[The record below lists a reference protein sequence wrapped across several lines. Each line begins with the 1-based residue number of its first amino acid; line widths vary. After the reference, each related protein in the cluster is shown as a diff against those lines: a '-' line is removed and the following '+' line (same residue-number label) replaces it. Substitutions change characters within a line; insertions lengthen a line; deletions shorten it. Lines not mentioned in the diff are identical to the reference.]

1 MQATD
6 NCMFIQIISEY
17 KTCIHTCIC
26 KWLHCVYTNR
36 YTCKTCTPIIHVYRY
51 VYHKDMRIFTCSLIT
66 MNLQLCTYQFIYNYT
81 DNCCLRCIQQQLCIF
96 TCKLKIIVNGEYTT
110 TIIAGVYI
118 ATSLLLKTLV
128 TEVYCES
135 TAMK

>member
-1 MQATD
+1 M
-6 NCMFIQIISEY
+6 NIKHVYIYVNGYI
-17 KTCIHTCIC
+17 
-26 KWLHCVYTNR
+26 VYTPIDIHV
-36 YTCKTCTPIIHVYRY
+36 KPIIHVYRY

-66 MNLQLCTYQFIYNYT
+66 MNLQLCTYLFIYNYT

-128 TEVYCES
+128 TEVDCEF

>member
-17 KTCIHTCIC
+17 KTCIHIC

-51 VYHKDMRIFTCSLIT
+51 VYHADMRIFTCSLIT
-66 MNLQLCTYQFIYNYT
+66 MNLQLCTYIFIYNYT
-81 DNCCLRCIQQQLCIF
+81 DN
-96 TCKLKIIVNGEYTT
+96 IVVY
-110 TIIAGVYI
+110 GVY
-118 ATSLLLKTLV
+118 SNSC
-128 TEVYCES
+128 VYIY
-135 TAMK
+135 M